1 MARMNIKKYCSK
13 VGGENTSVQLLF
25 VAILL
30 LATLP
35 VRGEK
40 ASFWKRITP
49 NVATVQY
56 AGNIAMASAGVGWE
70 YGKDKWLTEALI
82 GYVPRYRYTQ
92 SLNTFTLRQHYTPWR
107 ITLPVSLGK
116 GTLRFSPLSVGIL
129 ANIVLF
135 DGDFWTKEPTHHYG
149 GNYYRFSTRVRFA
162 FSLGERLSYD
172 FPESW
177 QRWGEGVELYYE
189 FSAHELGIISA
200 VPNDCI
206 HLRDILSLGIGAR
219 WKF

>member
-13 VGGENTSVQLLF
+13 VGGGNNSVQLLF

-49 NVATVQY
+49 TVATVQY

-82 GYVPRYRYTQ
+82 GYVPRYHYTQ

-107 ITLPVSLGK
+107 ITLPVYLWK
-116 GTLRFSPLSVGIL
+116 GTLRFSPLSDGIL

>member
-13 VGGENTSVQLLF
+13 VGGGNTSVQLLF

-40 ASFWKRITP
+40 TSFWKRITP

-82 GYVPRYRYTQ
+82 GYVPRYHYTQ

-116 GTLRFSPLSVGIL
+116 GTLRFSPLSAGIL